1 MYKYEIYFKNGNKIS
16 FDSNSSQKEIF
27 SEFTR
32 VGFQNGMITMNDL
45 LINVSNVSYVIEVK
59 Q

>member
-1 MYKYEIYFKNGNKIS
+1 MYRYEIYFKNGNKIS
-16 FDSNSSQKEIF
+16 FDSNSNQKEIF

-45 LINVSNVSYVIEVK
+45 LINVSNVSYIIEVK

>member
-16 FDSNSSQKEIF
+16 FYSNSSQKEIF
-27 SEFTR
+27 SEFMR
-32 VGFQNGMITMNDL
+32 VGFKDGIITMNDL
-45 LINVSNVSYVIEVK
+45 LINVSDVSYMIEVK